1 MATVLKAKINKR
13 FVDSA
18 AAPKDGDTRIWD
30 IELRGFMLRISSS
43 GRKSYCVKYRVNREQ
58 RWMTIGEH
66 GLPWTPEEARNRARE
81 VISEATKGNDLSAGP
96 AARIAAQVAVLQG
109 KGGKV
114 IAEAMRDATIGALFE
129 LYFREGPSDKPLK
142 RASSWAVDATS
153 YKRHIK
159 PVLDDMIARDLYPS
173 DLAAWQSA
181 VAAGKTSADLKT
193 GFRGRAIVTGGPSAA
208 ARGMRCLSAMI
219 SWAIWREILEVNPA
233 TKVQKLK
240 DNRRERSISTQEAQR
255 LWSVLDEAQAAW
267 VIAPNYAD
275 IIRLIM
281 LTGARRNEITEL
293 SWSEVDL
300 ERSRLLLPPAR
311 TKMGSQ
317 NKSRTII
324 LSEQARTILEGLPR
338 LGPYVFMSQISGK
351 PVVGIN
357 KVWLKVREIAG
368 LQDVRLHDLRHS
380 FATFAVED
388 GASLYLVGRALGHA
402 NASSTER
409 YAHPGDTAARIIA
422 EKVAGRF
429 TMPIAKADV
438 ES

>member
-1 MATVLKAKINKR
+1 MSDVLKAKINKR

-18 AAPKDGDTRIWD
+18 MPPETGDTRIWD

-43 GRKSYCVKYRVNREQ
+43 GRKTYCVKYRVNRQQ

-66 GLPWTPEEARNRARE
+66 GLPWTPEAARNRARE
-81 VISEATKGNDLSAGP
+81 VITEATKGVDLSETPSERVKAL
-96 AARIAAQVAVLQG
+96 AG
-109 KGGKV
+109 KGGLV
-114 IAEAMRDATIGALFE
+114 IAKAMRDATIGQLFE
-129 LYFREGPSDKPLK
+129 MYFRDGPSDKPLK
-142 RASSWAVDATS
+142 RESSWSVDATS

-159 PVLDDMIARDLYPS
+159 PLLDDVIAKDVRPS
-173 DLAAWQSA
+173 DLAAWQRD
-181 VAAGKTSADLKT
+181 VAAGKTSHDIKT
-193 GFRGRAIVTGGPSAA
+193 GPRGRSIVKGGPSAA
-208 ARGMRCLSAMI
+208 SRGMRCLSAMF
-219 SWAIWREILEVNPA
+219 SWAIWREILETNPCS
-233 TKVQKLK
+233 KVQKLR
-240 DNRRERSISTQEAQR
+240 DNRRERSITTEEAKK
-255 LWSVLDEAQAAW
+255 LWTVLDEAQAAW
-267 VIAPNYAD
+267 VIAPHYAN

-293 SWSEVDL
+293 NWSEVDI
-300 ERSRLLLPPAR
+300 ERSRLVLPPIR

-324 LSEQARTILEGLPR
+324 LSEQARAILEYLPR

-351 PVVGIN
+351 PVLGVN
-357 KVWLKVREIAG
+357 KAWLKVRELAG
-368 LQDVRLHDLRHS
+368 LSDVRLHDLRHS

-422 EKVAGRF
+422 EKVAERF
-429 TMPIAKADV
+429 AIGQ
-438 ES
+438 E